1 MKIKKLVQTATESLG
16 LTKLRKFQI
25 EPINNILDHRD
36 ALVIAPTSA
45 GKSAIYQIPAVINSK
60 KGKWT
65 LVIEPTIALIAD
77 QVNGLQGLGIAAE
90 MMTNRNH
97 NKHDDILAKIRMGEI
112 AMLYVTPERL
122 KTTAFQSA
130 VEDNPPWLL
139 VVDEVHCVLDWGFT
153 FRSAYL
159 QIKSFIKDLDQRPVI
174 AAFTATAP
182 PEYQAAISK
191 LLGMKKADTY
201 TLSLVRDN
209 IILLKEDYSDLG
221 MDKPKKDRLGL
232 IMKKRLSRVN
242 YNIKKYG
249 KDGRV
254 VVYCATR
261 KNVDVVY
268 NYLSRKFKKEV
279 VKCHAYM
286 DSDKREKHELQFI
299 NGSKRIMVA
308 TTAFGMGIDVPD
320 IRLVIHFNLPLS
332 TIDYYQQIGRAGRD
346 GEKSHA
352 VLLYH
357 SDDIDLNQNILKK
370 KDLSSKVQAWLSD
383 RLYEMVSLP
392 ESDRCMMQQLLESLG
407 EDHPATCRHCT
418 NCQKARR

>member
-65 LVIEPTIALIAD
+65 LVVEPTLALIVD
-77 QVNGLQGLGIAAE
+77 QVNKQQNLGIAAE
-90 MMTNRNH
+90 MITSRNPD
-97 NKHDDILAKIRMGEI
+97 KHDGILDKLRMGEI
-112 AMLYVTPERL
+112 TILYVTPERL
-122 KTTAFQSA
+122 QTSAFQSA

-139 VVDEVHCVLDWGFT
+139 VVDEVHCILDWGFT

-159 QIKSFIKDLDQRPVI
+159 KIKSSIKDLDQRPVI

-182 PEYQAAISK
+182 PEYQTTIGK
-191 LLGMKKADTY
+191 LLGMKKQKTY
-201 TLSLVRDN
+201 TLSLARDN

-221 MDKPKKDRLGL
+221 MDRPEKDRAGL
-232 IMKKRLSRVN
+232 VRKKRLSRVN

-249 KDGRV
+249 EDGRI
-254 VVYCATR
+254 VVYCATP

-268 NYLSRKFKKEV
+268 NYLSKKFKGEV

-320 IRLVIHFNLPLS
+320 IRLVVTS
-332 TIDYYQQIGRAGRD
+332 TFRL
-346 GEKSHA
+346 
-352 VLLYH
+352 VLLTITNKSVVLAGTGRNLMPYYYT
-357 SDDIDLNQNILKK
+357 ILMI
-370 KDLSSKVQAWLSD
+370 LA
-383 RLYEMVSLP
+383 
-392 ESDRCMMQQLLESLG
+392 
-407 EDHPATCRHCT
+407 
-418 NCQKARR
+418 